1 MTSTRPYRAG
11 LPYEVARQ
19 EIIDYSGTQF
29 DPKVVQAFLSIP
41 RSRWEEIRDD
51 VRRRILEAE
60 SKVALNLFAPISS

>member
-1 MTSTRPYRAG
+1 
-11 LPYEVARQ
+11 
-19 EIIDYSGTQF
+19 
-29 DPKVVQAFLSIP
+29 VQAFLSIP